1 MNAFQRAW
9 RGGRSDWR
17 LHLLSVFSVSVAF
30 VCLASALL
38 VVVNVEQLH
47 SRWAT
52 LGRASVYLVP
62 KTPREGAL
70 EIQRALEKTAGV
82 RRVRYVSST
91 EARHDLEE
99 RGGDTLLQEL
109 PDAAFPAS
117 LEVDFGQNTP
127 RLRVDAIKAQLESL
141 PSVENV
147 ETYGDWTER
156 LGKVLAGG
164 VTAAVLLAV
173 VVLASVISVVSS
185 TIRLALQRRQREV
198 EILKLVGATDP
209 YVRRPFLIEGAAQ
222 GVFGAILALVLVAVL
237 YAIIHGQF
245 DAELGALLGM
255 RPRFLPLWL
264 TTLLVAAGGGLG
276 VLAAFASLRKLLTV

>member
-47 SRWAT
+47 ERWAT
-52 LGRASVYLVP
+52 LGRASVYLIP
-62 KTPREGAL
+62 KASREGAL
-70 EIQRALEKTAGV
+70 EIQGALEKTAGV
-82 RRVRYVSST
+82 QRVRYMSNT

-99 RGGDTLLQEL
+99 RGSDALLQQL
-109 PDAAFPAS
+109 PDQAFPAS
-117 LEVDFGQNTP
+117 LEVDFEPNVP
-127 RLRVDAIKAQLESL
+127 RLRTDAIKAQLESL

-156 LGKVLAGG
+156 LGRVLAGG
-164 VTAAVLLAV
+164 VTAAALLAI

-185 TIRLALQRRQREV
+185 TIRLALQRRQIEV

-222 GVFGAILALVLVAVL
+222 GILGAILALILVAML
-237 YAIIHGQF
+237 YLIIHGQF
-245 DAELGALLGM
+245 DAELGALFGM
-255 RPRFLPLWL
+255 SPRFLPLWL